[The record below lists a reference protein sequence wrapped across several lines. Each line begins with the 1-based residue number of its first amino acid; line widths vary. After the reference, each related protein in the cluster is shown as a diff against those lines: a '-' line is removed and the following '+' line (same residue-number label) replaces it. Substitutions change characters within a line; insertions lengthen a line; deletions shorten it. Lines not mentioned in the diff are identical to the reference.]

1 MLMPIHRKKPAA
13 CKRAEPAT
21 ATTRSTLHRA
31 NDMRGAYN
39 YVIQSAQYM
48 YVNCNFQVLKNHVD
62 QS

>member
-1 MLMPIHRKKPAA
+1 MQA
-13 CKRAEPAT
+13 RAEPAT

-31 NDMRGAYN
+31 NDVCGAYN